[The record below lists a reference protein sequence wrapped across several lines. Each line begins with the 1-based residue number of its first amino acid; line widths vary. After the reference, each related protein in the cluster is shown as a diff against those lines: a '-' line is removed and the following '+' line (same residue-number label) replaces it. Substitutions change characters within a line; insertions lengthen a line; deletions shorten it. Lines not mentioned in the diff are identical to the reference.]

1 MSNANDIINSLRM
14 RSVALGWDA
23 VVAYDRNK
31 VNQLLLQQYIEKRA
45 AGVQYPPISFEN
57 EKYGIKLQ
65 DVVLGVPLISFEDSK
80 ITASQA
86 TATMKFISGSIVY
99 TNSNGQVIKWEK
111 ISPANNYAIKLNVN
125 LEYGNGVVENIG
137 NGVSENSGKVV
148 IKFEKGTLL
157 DIEGLNDAPA
167 EIVQYFRQYIQSNPN
182 EYILGVL
189 KPNNGKNRLYP
200 KKFIV
205 RTQPAPSGTLRDSKN
220 YGDGAVLLFIATNY
234 NAGGGNLPGDNYPYI
249 IPEGKSAA
257 LIIGNATLFGNIFAE
272 HFKKYIDDAA
282 FTTINSGQ
290 NSPVTLQFT
299 GGYTPTNEII
309 DGSVTFLDSTT
320 RYKSCDEK
328 GEVQVAH
335 LPFNKFTI
343 AADVEDNESKHVVL
357 QFPENHTYNHR
368 FSASWSYYGPAGW
381 IHQDYL
387 NDYTFSCDGKC
398 KAEVSLKEN
407 NIISFSTVGK
417 ITVKCIKSEHSR
429 LSLIESNG
437 TEKMANQLTDKINK
451 TGFFELPDINTFYIQ
466 HILFPNS
473 EVLEFDQI
481 AVPGDLVLFGDI
493 SPTLTGLKV
502 EPAEILLSA
511 NKTQQFTVTP
521 AKNVKWSISPVD
533 LGSISASGL
542 YTAPSVASIGESKP

>member
-1 MSNANDIINSLRM
+1 
-14 RSVALGWDA
+14 
-23 VVAYDRNK
+23 
-31 VNQLLLQQYIEKRA
+31 
-45 AGVQYPPISFEN
+45 
-57 EKYGIKLQ
+57 
-65 DVVLGVPLISFEDSK
+65 
-80 ITASQA
+80 
-86 TATMKFISGSIVY
+86 MKFISGSIVY
-99 TNSNGQVIKWEK
+99 TNSNGQVIKWEN
-111 ISPANNYAIKLNVN
+111 ISPANNYALKLNVN
-125 LEYGNGVVENIG
+125 LEYGNGVVEDDG
-137 NGVSENSGKVV
+137 RVV

-282 FTTINSGQ
+282 FTTITSGQ

-309 DGSVTFLDSTT
+309 DGSVTFLDS
-320 RYKSCDEK
+320 RISYKSCDEK
-328 GEVQVAH
+328 GEVRVAH

-368 FSASWSYYGPAGW
+368 FSVSWSYYGPAGAV
-381 IHQDYL
+381 HDDYL

-417 ITVKCIKSEHSR
+417 ITVKCIKSEHSG
-429 LSLIESNG
+429 LILIESNG

-533 LGSISASGL
+533 LGSISTSGL